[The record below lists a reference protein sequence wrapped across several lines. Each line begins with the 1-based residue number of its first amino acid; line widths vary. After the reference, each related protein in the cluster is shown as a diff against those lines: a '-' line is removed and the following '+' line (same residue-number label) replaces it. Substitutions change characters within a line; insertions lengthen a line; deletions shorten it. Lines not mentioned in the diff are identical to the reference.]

1 MIASCDRYLR
11 DSIRYFCTKICNFKQ
26 GEKLVEE
33 NLSKVTEEE
42 KIASVAMT
50 QELEDYLRDEVR
62 PLQAENKK
70 YLFTFITD
78 FEFVLQQ
85 R

>member
-1 MIASCDRYLR
+1 M
-11 DSIRYFCTKICNFKQ
+11 
-26 GEKLVEE
+26 EE